1 MLEKLTKLLTLLFP
15 IRRTARDK
23 MNCLLSLA
31 IQKNKKR
38 TFKIIIKGVSK
49 LNIVIFEKRDGFI
62 YGRVKENKNK
72 NAINELTKKRNCSKK
87 LSFFIYF
94 LLV

>member
-1 MLEKLTKLLTLLFP
+1 
-15 IRRTARDK
+15 
-23 MNCLLSLA
+23 
-31 IQKNKKR
+31 
-38 TFKIIIKGVSK
+38 
-49 LNIVIFEKRDGFI
+49 IFEKRDGFI